1 MRTII
6 LTIVVLLALQNIIRA
21 DSATDIKKTN
31 IQESVQNS
39 GEKNNDLPSE
49 IVTETVPILDNETK
63 IKVEKNL
70 LTLFG
75 MSKRPNPIDRSR
87 IVIPEAMKAL
97 YSEIMGVEL
106 RESVN
111 FPKPGLL
118 TKSANTVRS
127 FLHEGKYYI
136 QKCDQ

>member
-1 MRTII
+1 M
-6 LTIVVLLALQNIIRA
+6 LNI
-21 DSATDIKKTN
+21 K
-31 IQESVQNS
+31 
-39 GEKNNDLPSE
+39 EKNDDPPSE
-49 IVTETVPILDNETK
+49 IVTETVPILDKETK

-75 MSKRPNPIDRSR
+75 MSKRPKPIDRSK
-87 IVIPEAMKAL
+87 IIIPEAMKAL
-97 YSEIMGVEL
+97 YSEIMVEEL

-127 FLHEGKYYI
+127 FLHEGKYHRSYS
-136 QKCDQ
+136 KM